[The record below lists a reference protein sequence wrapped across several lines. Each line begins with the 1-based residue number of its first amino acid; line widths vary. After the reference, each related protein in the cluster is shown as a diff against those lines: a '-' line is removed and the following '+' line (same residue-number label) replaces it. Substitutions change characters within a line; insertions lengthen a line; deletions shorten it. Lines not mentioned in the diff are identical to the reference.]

1 MLGVLGAIAVGGKS
15 KSRKK
20 RRARGLKSRRLN
32 NRISNKSY
40 KKGRGITRRYLRKG
54 KTTRKL
60 RKHN

>member
-1 MLGVLGAIAVGGKS
+1 MLGVLAAVGGKS

-32 NRISNKSY
+32 ASNSKSNSKRY

-60 RKHN
+60 RN